1 MVTLSIEADRPD
13 PHAIAQAADVLNRGG
28 LVAYPT
34 DTLYG
39 LATDPRRDD
48 AVARLFAAKGRDATA
63 AVPLIAASL
72 DQAREAAIFGD
83 RELRLARAFWPGP
96 LTIVLPARSGL
107 AAAALGGGTTVA
119 LRVPAHA
126 VARALAAAFGFP
138 ITATSANRSGTFPA
152 VTGAG
157 VVEALDTVLDRQDVL
172 LDCGAVTGGPPSTI
186 VEMAE
191 SGPRLVRAG
200 AVAWNRVLES
210 IE

>member
-1 MVTLSIEADRPD
+1 V
-13 PHAIAQAADVLNRGG
+13 
-28 LVAYPT
+28 
-34 DTLYG
+34 
-39 LATDPRRDD
+39 
-48 AVARLFAAKGRDATA
+48 
-63 AVPLIAASL
+63 
-72 DQAREAAIFGD
+72 FGD
-83 RELRLARAFWPGP
+83 RELQLARTFWPGP

-107 AAAALGGGTTVA
+107 AAAVLGGGTTVA

-126 VARALAAAFGFP
+126 VARALAAAFGFS
-138 ITATSANRSGTFPA
+138 ITATSANRSGNPPA
-152 VTGAG
+152 VTGAD
-157 VVEALDTVLDRQDVL
+157 VADALDTVLDRLDVL

>member
-13 PHAIAQAADVLNRGG
+13 AHAIAQAVDVLNRGG

-39 LATDPRRDD
+39 LAADPRRDG
-48 AVARLFAAKGRDATA
+48 AVARLFAAKGRDAWV

-72 DQAREAAIFGD
+72 DQAREAAVFGD
-83 RELRLARAFWPGP
+83 RELQLARTFWPGP

-107 AAAALGGGTTVA
+107 AAAVLGGGTTVA

-126 VARALAAAFGFP
+126 VARALAAAFGFS
-138 ITATSANRSGTFPA
+138 ITATSANRSGNPPA
-152 VTGAG
+152 VTGAD
-157 VVEALDTVLDRQDVL
+157 VADALDTVLDRLDVL